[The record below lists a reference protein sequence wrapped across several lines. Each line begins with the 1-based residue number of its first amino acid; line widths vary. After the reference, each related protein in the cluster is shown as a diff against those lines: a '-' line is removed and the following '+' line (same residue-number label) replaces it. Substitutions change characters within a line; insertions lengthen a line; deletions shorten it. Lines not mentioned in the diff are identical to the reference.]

1 MPYNRGLVGNPKPPP
16 VALLEIENV
25 TRRFGDF
32 VAVDGVSL
40 AIEAGEFFTLLG
52 PSGCGKTTLL
62 RMIGGFDLP
71 DGGRIVLGGDDLADK
86 PPEARPVRTVFQSY
100 ALFPHMTVQGNV
112 AFPLRMARTP
122 AAEAARK
129 IDEALADVRLTGFNQ
144 RFPHEL
150 SGGQR
155 QRVAIARALVTH
167 PRVLLLDEPLAAL
180 DAKLREEMQL
190 ELINMQKEAGITF
203 VYVTHDQTE
212 ALALSHRIAVMN
224 GGRVEQVDA
233 PEKLYS
239 LPRTRFVADFIG
251 TCNLLAG
258 PVSRAD
264 GAGIAIE
271 VADLGTVVVK
281 SDARPALQS
290 EGAVALRPEKVRLA
304 APGPAMPG
312 ENRFAGVVTGL
323 LYHGDVTVYRVR
335 TARGHEMEALLAN
348 SASGLA
354 RFFET
359 GDAVELAW
367 PADAG
372 HFIDR

>member
-1 MPYNRGLVGNPKPPP
+1 M
-16 VALLEIENV
+16 ALLEIDNV

-40 AIEAGEFFTLLG
+40 DIEAGEFFTLLG

-62 RMIGGFDLP
+62 RMIAGFDAP
-71 DGGRIVLGGDDLADK
+71 DGGRIVLDDRDLAGK

-129 IDEALADVRLTGFNQ
+129 IEEALEDVRLTGFNK

-167 PRVLLLDEPLAAL
+167 PQVLLLDEPLAAL

-224 GGRVEQVDA
+224 RGRVEQVDA
-233 PEKLYS
+233 PDRLYG
-239 LPRTRFVADFIG
+239 LPKTRFVADFIG
-251 TCNLLAG
+251 TCNLLTG
-258 PVSRAD
+258 PVARAD
-264 GAGIAIE
+264 GAVIAID
-271 VADLGTVVVK
+271 VGDLGTVQVK
-281 SDARPALQS
+281 STATPAPAS
-290 EGAVALRPEKVRLA
+290 DGAVALRPEKVRIA
-304 APGPAMPG
+304 APGAAPAN
-312 ENRFAGVVTGL
+312 ENRFSGTVTGL

-335 TARGHEMEALLAN
+335 TERGREMEALLAN
-348 SASGLA
+348 SGSGLA
-354 RFFET
+354 RFFEV

-372 HFIDR
+372 HFVP